1 MIFQMIR
8 LIHEHYAEDGF
19 SRDYIAEETKMSIKS
34 MEQIFKRR
42 ENKSITNYI
51 FEYRMAKA
59 KELLDDSDYSIKKIA
74 EKVGYL
80 NVSHFIQNFKK
91 TYSITPDK
99 YRKNR

>member
-1 MIFQMIR
+1 
-8 LIHEHYAEDGF
+8 
-19 SRDYIAEETKMSIKS
+19 
-34 MEQIFKRR
+34 
-42 ENKSITNYI
+42 
-51 FEYRMAKA
+51 MAKA